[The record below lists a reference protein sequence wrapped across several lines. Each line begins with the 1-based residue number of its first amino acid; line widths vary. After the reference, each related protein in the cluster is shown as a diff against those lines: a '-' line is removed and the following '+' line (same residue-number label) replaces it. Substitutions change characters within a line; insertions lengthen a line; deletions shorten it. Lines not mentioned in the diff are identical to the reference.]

1 MRILG
6 LLIPLALLAAFF
18 VLSRLR
24 KTTVLEYERGLLYD
38 AGRFHSA
45 LGPGQYWIWTPTR
58 SVTKVDMRQRISTV
72 AGQEVLTGDGIAVK
86 LSLVA
91 QFRIA
96 DPALAVNAQMSYESA
111 LHTELQLAIR
121 RLVSAEPLDA
131 LLEKRPQLGALLTE
145 QVRDAATTFGL
156 ELMHAD
162 VRDLTLPGELKKLF
176 TQVTKARQ
184 EGLAALERAR
194 GETFPGKIDRLWRL
208 VQDNPA
214 LMQLRLLQVVG
225 EQSGNTVVL
234 GMPAGAEPLP
244 VATSNRARV
253 EPPRSQS
260 PEE

>member
-1 MRILG
+1 
-6 LLIPLALLAAFF
+6 
-18 VLSRLR
+18 
-24 KTTVLEYERGLLYD
+24 
-38 AGRFHSA
+38 
-45 LGPGQYWIWTPTR
+45 
-58 SVTKVDMRQRISTV
+58 V
-72 AGQEVLTGDGIAVK
+72 AGQEVLTADGIAVK

-131 LLEKRPQLGALLTE
+131 LLEKRPQLGTLLTE

-156 ELMHAD
+156 ELVHAD

-194 GETFPGKIDRLWRL
+194 GETAALRNLSNAARL

-234 GMPAGAEPLP
+234 GMPAGSEPLP
-244 VATSNRARV
+244 IATSNRARV
-253 EPPRSQS
+253 EPPRAQS